1 MPRRFHAITRPKEGE
16 GKGRREE
23 NTSDDFFF
31 LSLSFFS
38 FHRGSR
44 QFRFLTGENRIG
56 ILFIFYYHILT
67 FLRYI
72 Y

>member
-16 GKGRREE
+16 GKAGGKYERRFL
-23 NTSDDFFF
+23 FFF
-31 LSLSFFS
+31 PLFFFS